1 MGRTEER
8 ISGLEERTMENA
20 PTWTAERKRGTKG
33 PAEPHG
39 PVTLRWRSTSGIARE
54 ETEGRAGRND
64 AETPPRGGGHAPWAP
79 RSHGRGPRHRG
90 AGASAGSASLRRLVL
105 LATCLRSVYGRSA
118 LGATEDT
125 AQPGRWRP
133 CSQHGLLG
141 TLSPSLRPAAQKKIP
156 FKTCLPLD
164 RAPGPARA
172 PRLREAVRDTHGRL
186 RRRPMRDTA
195 GPAPAVGAAG
205 IASRAWAPRAGLQH
219 GGHTTAALP
228 GTPGHP
234 SSPVRLAARRR
245 PERNRRVAPA
255 PGTARAPRRTNT
267 GSWTPR
273 PAAARL
279 PQRTWKYSLESTGG
293 RAGASPTA
301 ERRLQ
306 RQPHQKL
313 PFGLF
318 RIFCGLTRI
327 LVFQNICTYINKA
340 TGISTEIA
348 LNFNNINVLDP

>member
-1 MGRTEER
+1 MPKLPRAAADTRPGPRALTDGAR
-8 ISGLEERTMENA
+8 D
-20 PTWTAERKRGTKG
+20 TA
-33 PAEPHG
+33 
-39 PVTLRWRSTSGIARE
+39 
-54 ETEGRAGRND
+54 GRA
-64 AETPPRGGGHAPWAP
+64 PRPAQ
-79 RSHGRGPRHRG
+79 
-90 AGASAGSASLRRLVL
+90 RLCAVWYFS
-105 LATCLRSVYGRSA
+105 RPVYGQSA

-125 AQPGRWRP
+125 AQPGRRRT

-141 TLSPSLRPAAQKKIP
+141 TLSPSLRPLLRKKSLSKHACP
-156 FKTCLPLD
+156 WT
-164 RAPGPARA
+164 
-172 PRLREAVRDTHGRL
+172 GRL
-186 RRRPMRDTA
+186 APPEPHGCGRPFATHTADCGADRCGTPPGRRPPSA
-195 GPAPAVGAAG
+195 AAG

-245 PERNRRVAPA
+245 PERKRRAAPA

-279 PQRTWKYSLESTGG
+279 PQTTWKYSLESTGG

>member
-8 ISGLEERTMENA
+8 ISGLEDRTMENA
-20 PTWTAERKRGTKG
+20 PTWTAERKRRTKG

-172 PRLREAVRDTHGRL
+172 PRLQEAVRNTHGRL

-195 GPAPAVGAAG
+195 GPAPAFGSRG
-205 IASRAWAPRAGLQH
+205 SASEPRASHRGRGRRVPDSSTADTRQPRSLGHRDTRHHPCGSRHGGVRNATAEWRPRQEPHEPRAGRTRGAGPRGPPQ
-219 GGHTTAALP
+219 P
-228 GTPGHP
+228 GC
-234 SSPVRLAARRR
+234 RRGR
-245 PERNRRVAPA
+245 GNTVSKA
-255 PGTARAPRRTNT
+255 PGGGLGPRRQRKD
-267 GSWTPR
+267 GSNGSLIR
-273 PAAARL
+273 NYCL
-279 PQRTWKYSLESTGG
+279 GYSGSFVGSRE
-293 RAGASPTA
+293 
-301 ERRLQ
+301 
-306 RQPHQKL
+306 
-313 PFGLF
+313 F
-318 RIFCGLTRI
+318 
-327 LVFQNICTYINKA
+327 
-340 TGISTEIA
+340 
-348 LNFNNINVLDP
+348 